1 MAGVR
6 TNTRRQHKQRI
17 EFRAEC
23 ENEIQPDGSK
33 GRPCWICD
41 LPIDY
46 EAASD
51 DYGNDDRFQED
62 HFWPVSTHP
71 HLQDDPDNKRASHAG
86 CNRERGNGAPVVDLG
101 IPSRQWA

>member
-1 MAGVR
+1 MGAR

-23 ENEIQPDGSK
+23 EANDEL
-33 GRPCWICD
+33 CWICG

-46 EAASD
+46 DAAHD
-51 DYGNDDRFQED
+51 DYANDDRFQED
-62 HFWPVSTHP
+62 HYWPVSTHP